1 MDRTEKR
8 AWGYCRCRGGDQAEM
23 EKQAEQLKQYA
34 ESCGYT
40 FLGYTKGRG
49 SSLEPDSQEMVE
61 IERAARDQVV
71 STLII
76 SDVSRLS
83 RKADKL
89 IGSLEYI
96 AQIPM
101 NAECTNGVALSVYSP
116 LNDIEL
122 AISKY
127 MRSNELKYEA
137 EYEEDCNYD
146 CYEDEEEFCR

>member
-8 AWGYCRCRGGDQAEM
+8 VWGYCRCRGGDQAEM

-49 SSLEPDSQEMVE
+49 SSLEPGSQEMAE

-101 NAECTNGVALSVYSP
+101 NVECTNGVALSVYSP

-127 MRSNELKYEA
+127 IRSNELKYEA
-137 EYEEDCNYD
+137 ENEADCNYD
-146 CYEDEEEFCR
+146 CYEDEEEFWR